1 MIGLTHY
8 LHSSFEKSLMER
20 VNQYFKDRTEGFD
33 DYYPCIR
40 NECKLFHVYN
50 WIQFFLYTIVLQQQV
65 VIILILSLREVKLL

>member
-1 MIGLTHY
+1 
-8 LHSSFEKSLMER
+8 MER

-50 WIQFFLYTIVLQQQV
+50 WIQFFVSMYNSVTATG
-65 VIILILSLREVKLL
+65 SNDFNFEFKGREITFT